1 MLPSSRQLVLFSLH
15 SMQGARPKLL
25 KSLMNDLANDRYENI
40 RQLFSTA
47 ESTMSGSGLD
57 LPFLIFRDFL
67 ENAQKHKS
75 QLWKALDALDKLDE
89 DYFQVFFN
97 RQTGQLEHEI
107 FTRYNTI
114 SSQIDFKNLNQ
125 TLLLG
130 FISYL
135 EDRLARGFNIKPDSL
150 DQYPKYRDFLKFVA
164 KLPKTTSK

>member
-1 MLPSSRQLVLFSLH
+1 
-15 SMQGARPKLL
+15 MQGARPKLL